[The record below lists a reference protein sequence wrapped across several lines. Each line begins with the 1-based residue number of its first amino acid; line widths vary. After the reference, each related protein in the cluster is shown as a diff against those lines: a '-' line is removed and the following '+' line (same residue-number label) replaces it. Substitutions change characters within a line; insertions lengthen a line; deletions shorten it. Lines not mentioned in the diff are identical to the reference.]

1 MAFKIGYVSTIYRP
15 DGNEVLELGNNP
27 TQAEDRTF
35 LQAVQ
40 LADVSAIR
48 CDYSVAV
55 KTL

>member
-1 MAFKIGYVSTIYRP
+1 MAVKIGCVGTIDRP

-48 CDYSVAV
+48 CDYSAAV

>member
-1 MAFKIGYVSTIYRP
+1 MAVKIGCVGTINRP

-27 TQAEDRTF
+27 TRAEDRTF

-40 LADVSAIR
+40 LGDVLAIR
-48 CDYSVAV
+48 CDYSAAV

>member
-40 LADVSAIR
+40 LGDVSAIR

>member
-1 MAFKIGYVSTIYRP
+1 MAVKIGCVGTIDRP
-15 DGNEVLELGNNP
+15 DGNEVLELGNP

-40 LADVSAIR
+40 SGDVSAIR
-48 CDYSVAV
+48 CDYSAAV

>member
-1 MAFKIGYVSTIYRP
+1 MAVKIGCVGTIDRP
-15 DGNEVLELGNNP
+15 DGNMLLELGNNP

-48 CDYSVAV
+48 CDYSAAV

>member
-1 MAFKIGYVSTIYRP
+1 MVAKIGCVDTLDAP
-15 DGNEVLELGNNP
+15 DSNEVLELGNNT

-40 LADVSAIR
+40 SGDASAIC
-48 CDYSVAV
+48 CDYSKAV